1 MPADSDSESAV
12 IIYVVMPGEVVI
24 VSEVEYTTELVVLDY
39 TAVEK

>member
-1 MPADSDSESAV
+1 MPADSDSASAV
-12 IIYVVMPGEVVI
+12 MMHVVMPGEVVI